1 MNDFLHL
8 AQIAR
13 DAVNAGALPVMFV
26 FYGGALAIGVV
37 GAKIGFA
44 LSRWIGIAGTI
55 GALAYLYH
63 LSVWSK
69 GIVVPV
75 VLPQAWIA
83 WGVIII
89 AAREIKDEFY

>member
-1 MNDFLHL
+1 MNDFVHL
-8 AQIAR
+8 VQIAR

-26 FYGGALAIGVV
+26 FYGGALAIGVI

-63 LSVWSK
+63 LATWSN

-83 WGVIII
+83 WGIILYCTH
-89 AAREIKDEFY
+89 RVTMK